1 MAKISN
7 LFACLLL
14 CLSAPVASQ
23 NGPQSGA
30 HAELSQADIIGRWR
44 TPGRSVPIDEVS
56 LRFAE
61 SVGDYGADGSMRA
74 ECFVTLSGLVD
85 GAEIPEA
92 LTQLRVELTGS
103 WRLEG
108 RTLTHR
114 IARATVT
121 AIRPE
126 MRDFAA
132 MIETMYR
139 EIPTVTADIEKWDAT
154 TVRMRD
160 KSTGEVFEMVRD
172 GRLN

>member
-1 MAKISN
+1 
-7 LFACLLL
+7 
-14 CLSAPVASQ
+14 
-23 NGPQSGA
+23 
-30 HAELSQADIIGRWR
+30 
-44 TPGRSVPIDEVS
+44 
-56 LRFAE
+56 
-61 SVGDYGADGSMRA
+61 MRA

-92 LTQLRVELTGS
+92 LTQLRVEITGS
-103 WRLEG
+103 WRLDG

-114 IARATVT
+114 IDRATVT

-139 EIPTVTADIEKWDAT
+139 EISTLTADIEKWDAT

-160 KSTGEVFEMVRD
+160 KATGEVFELVRD